1 MSAFWKGMADS
12 LRSELTEYGHLLS
25 LFEEQQTL
33 LFKRDASGVVR
44 ITDAIDVQVEVLK
57 QCRTERDRT
66 TGEFARA
73 HGMPESSTLRSLI
86 PLVLDEARPLLQALV
101 GDLTKIVAR
110 TRRLARH
117 NRLFLIRTI
126 DTHQELLRRF
136 RPGSFTKVY
145 APDGRVTL
153 APLQR
158 AAAFAAEC

>member
-25 LFEEQQTL
+25 LFEEQQAL
-33 LFKRDASGVVR
+33 LFKRDAAGVVR
-44 ITDAIDVQVEVLK
+44 ITNAIDEQVEVVK
-57 QCRTERDRT
+57 QCRHERDRA

-73 HGMPESSTLRSLI
+73 HGMPESSTVRSLV

-101 GDLTKIVAR
+101 GDLNKIIGR
-110 TRRLARH
+110 TRRIARH

-126 DTHQELLRRF
+126 ETHQDLLRRF

-153 APLQR
+153 APLHR

>member
-25 LFEEQQTL
+25 LFEEQQAL
-33 LFKRDASGVVR
+33 LFKRDAAGVVR
-44 ITDAIDVQVEVLK
+44 VTNAIDEQVMVVK
-57 QCRTERDRT
+57 QCRHERDRA

-73 HGMPESSTLRSLI
+73 HGMPESSTVRALV

-101 GDLTKIVAR
+101 TDLNKIIGR
-110 TRRLARH
+110 TRRIARH

-126 DTHQELLRRF
+126 ETHQDLLRRF